1 MIFHIL
7 PTLLKR
13 GERLMKGVEKVA
25 ALLLYITATILFR
38 KKEIF
43 EINFVI
49 PNQYRNF
56 VPLKEK

>member
-7 PTLLKR
+7 STLLKR
-13 GERLMKGVEKVA
+13 GERLMKGVEKIA
-25 ALLLYITATILFR
+25 TLLLYIIGAILFR
-38 KKEIF
+38 IKEIF